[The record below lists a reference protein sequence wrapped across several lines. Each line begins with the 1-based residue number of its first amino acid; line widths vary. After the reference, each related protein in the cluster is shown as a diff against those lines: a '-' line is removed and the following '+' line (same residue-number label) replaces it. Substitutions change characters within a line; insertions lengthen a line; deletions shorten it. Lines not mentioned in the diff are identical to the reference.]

1 VSTLIDRHSFP
12 FTAIV
17 GQESM
22 KLALIL
28 NAIVPS
34 IGGVLIRGEKG
45 TGKSTAVRAL
55 ARLLPEHQVVEGCHF
70 GCDPA
75 VPDALC
81 SDCRARLKDAGRLPS
96 HARRMRVVEL
106 PINASEDRVVGTI
119 DIEAALRTG
128 AKRFEPGVLAEANRN
143 ILYVDEVNLLDDH
156 IVDVLLDA
164 AAMGV
169 NVVEREGVSFAHPS
183 RFILVGTMNPE
194 EGELRPQLLDRFGL
208 CVDVEGIRD
217 PDQRVLIAERD
228 AHFKRGD
235 HEFMNEFAAA
245 DHNLSR
251 ALAEAIAAVAAVRVT
266 QAQTRLISSICVE
279 ADVLGHRADVVIDH
293 AVRALS
299 AYRRHH
305 TPSREDIYDAATLAL
320 AHRARQP
327 LNRDQDESTTSD
339 SAQEREGTKQQDSDA
354 SDPQPSESDSPAEAT
369 ANETAGSS
377 DSGQQSAG
385 SDQGTTTGGSSGH
398 ESSSDASE
406 IFNLKRID
414 LPRQRRIRKQ
424 GGKRA
429 ASQTPDRRGRYVR
442 AKPKAKVNDLA
453 IDATVRAAAP
463 MQRERGRKHG
473 ERLLLERED
482 LRQKVRERKVGN
494 LIVFVVDASA
504 SMDAEQ
510 RMAATK
516 GAILSLLQDAYVRRD
531 RVAVV
536 IFKNRTAEVVLR
548 PTSSVS
554 LARRRLEKLS
564 VGGTTP
570 LTHGL
575 MAGYKV
581 VKTELLRDP
590 TIRPLLVLISDGRGN
605 ISMFKEEPLV
615 EAQKVA
621 GLIESEQIDCLV
633 IDSARDYSHL
643 PSVQHLARVA
653 PMYQTYAINACA
665 DLAERMGARYYGLYD
680 LSRDEIASAV
690 ERELRSGGR

>member
-1 VSTLIDRHSFP
+1 
-12 FTAIV
+12 
-17 GQESM
+17 M

-28 NAIVPS
+28 NAVVPT

-45 TGKSTAVRAL
+45 TGKSTAVRGL
-55 ARLLPEHQVVEGCHF
+55 ARLLPEHELVEGCHF
-70 GCDPA
+70 GCDPT
-75 VPDALC
+75 DLEALC
-81 SDCRARLKDAGRLPS
+81 ADCRQRFKSAGVLPS
-96 HARRMRVVEL
+96 HKRRMRVVEL
-106 PINASEDRVVGTI
+106 PINSSEDRVVGTI

-128 AKRFEPGVLAEANRN
+128 TKRFEPGVLAEANRN

-169 NVVEREGVSFAHPS
+169 NIVEREGVSFAHPS

-217 PDQRVLIAERD
+217 PDERVLIAERD
-228 AHFKRGD
+228 AAFKRGD
-235 HEFMNEFAAA
+235 HEFANEFAAA
-245 DHNLSR
+245 DRNLSR
-251 ALAEAIAAVAAVRVT
+251 ALAEAIAAVKNVRVT
-266 QAQTRLISSICVE
+266 PGHARLISSICVE
-279 ADVLGHRADVVIDH
+279 AAVLGHRADVVIDH
-293 AVRALS
+293 ASRALA
-299 AYRRHH
+299 AYRRHT

-327 LNRDQDESTTSD
+327 LRRDPDETTSP
-339 SAQEREGTKQQDSDA
+339 SEQGEEQQGSKR
-354 SDPQPSESDSPAEAT
+354 SESEPGDPQASESESAADSSAEAS
-369 ANETAGSS
+369 ASAS
-377 DSGQQSAG
+377 DSGEQTAG
-385 SDQGTTTGGSSGH
+385 SDQGMTTGGSSGN
-398 ESSSDASE
+398 ESAPDALE
-406 IFNLKRID
+406 TFNLRRID
-414 LPRQRRIRKQ
+414 LPRQRRVRKQ
-424 GGKRA
+424 GGKRS
-429 ASQTPDRRGRYVR
+429 ASQTADRRGRYVR
-442 AKPKAKVNDLA
+442 AEPRAKVNDLA

-463 MQRERGRKHG
+463 MQKNRGRLAG
-473 ERLLLERED
+473 ERLKLERAD
-482 LRQKVRERKVGN
+482 LRQKVRERKIGN

-621 GLIESEQIDCLV
+621 ALIESEDIDALV

-690 ERELRSGGR
+690 ERELGRAR

>member
-1 VSTLIDRHSFP
+1 
-12 FTAIV
+12 
-17 GQESM
+17 M

-28 NAIVPS
+28 NAIVPT

-55 ARLLPEHQVVEGCHF
+55 ARLLPEHLVVEGCHF
-70 GCDPA
+70 GCDPDDT
-75 VPDALC
+75 DALC
-81 SDCRARLKDAGRLPS
+81 NECRERLTASGVLPS
-96 HARRMRVVEL
+96 HKRRMRVVEL
-106 PINASEDRVVGTI
+106 PINSSEDRVVGTI
-119 DIEAALRTG
+119 DIEAALRAG

-156 IVDVLLDA
+156 LVDVLLDA

-183 RFILVGTMNPE
+183 RFILIGTMNPE

-217 PDQRVLIAERD
+217 PDQRVLISERD
-228 AHFKRGD
+228 AAFKKGEP
-235 HEFMNEFAAA
+235 EFATEFAAA

-251 ALAEAIAAVAAVRVT
+251 ALAEAIAAVRKVRITST
-266 QAQTRLISSICVE
+266 QARLISSICVE

-293 AVRALS
+293 AARALA
-299 AYRRHH
+299 AYRRHAS
-305 TPSREDIYDAATLAL
+305 PNREDIYDAATLAL

-327 LNRDQDESTTSD
+327 LRRDQEESTSPEQGEEQEGSKETQSESGEPQASENESTSD
-339 SAQEREGTKQQDSDA
+339 SSAEQTA
-354 SDPQPSESDSPAEAT
+354 SAADT
-369 ANETAGSS
+369 
-377 DSGQQSAG
+377 GQQSAG
-385 SDQGTTTGGSSGH
+385 SDQGMTTGGASGS
-398 ESSSDASE
+398 ESAPDATE
-406 IFNLKRID
+406 LFNLKRID

-424 GGKRA
+424 GGKRS

-442 AKPKAKVNDLA
+442 AQPRAKVNDLA

-463 MQRERGRKHG
+463 MQKDRGRLPG
-473 ERLLLERED
+473 ERLKLERDD
-482 LRQKVRERKVGN
+482 LRQKVRERKIGN

-621 GLIESEQIDCLV
+621 AMIDAEHIDALV

-690 ERELRSGGR
+690 ERELGRSGR